1 MGMKSRALIFLSTVF
16 VFICLLPALG
26 MSFGVPEAPTIISS
40 PRTGALEGN
49 LYTYNVEAIVK
60 AGDPTPVYRLI
71 TCPKAMTI
79 DPVSGLIQWFA
90 ESVGDF
96 DVSVEAANLAG
107 RDIQSFTLR
116 VRERRQPTPLFKCA
130 LVDMDNQDGSQMARI
145 HQEKPTAFALLQ
157 NHPNPFNPETEI
169 SYTLSKDTYVNLTV
183 YNILGQKV
191 KTLVDGFETAGPK
204 SVIWE
209 GTDEGGNQIGSG
221 VYFYRI
227 SAGGFVQT
235 NRMIMLR

>member
-1 MGMKSRALIFLSTVF
+1 MKSRALVFLSTVF
-16 VFICLLPALG
+16 VSICLLPALG

-40 PRTGALEGN
+40 PRSAALVGN
-49 LYTYNVEAIVK
+49 LYTYDVEAIVK
-60 AGDPTPVYRLI
+60 AGDPVPVYRMI

-107 RDIQSFTLR
+107 RDIQSFTLT
-116 VRERRQPTPLFKCA
+116 VHERHQPTPLLKCT
-130 LVDMDNQDGSQMARI
+130 LVDMNNQDESQMARI

-169 SYTLSKDTYVNLTV
+169 SYTLSTDTYVNLTV

-191 KTLVDGFETAGPK
+191 KTLVDEFETAGPK
-204 SVIWE
+204 SVIWD
-209 GTDEGGNQIGSG
+209 GTDEGGNQAGSG

-227 SAGGFVQT
+227 SAAEFVQT
-235 NRMIMLR
+235 NRMIMLK

>member
-1 MGMKSRALIFLSTVF
+1 MVFLSTVF
-16 VFICLLPALG
+16 VFVYLLPALG

-49 LYTYNVEAIVK
+49 LYTYHVEAIVK
-60 AGDPTPVYRLI
+60 AGDPMPVYSLI

-79 DPVSGLIQWFA
+79 DSISGLIQLLA
-90 ESVGDF
+90 EGVGDF

-107 RDIQSFTLR
+107 RNIQSFTLT
-116 VRERRQPTPLFKCA
+116 VHERRQPTPLFKRT

-145 HQEKPTAFALLQ
+145 NQEKPTAFALLQ

-209 GTDEGGNQIGSG
+209 GMDEGGNQIGSG

-235 NRMIMLR
+235 NTMITLR